1 MYFCISFKVSVVA
14 FCLRAQSLYCPTVST
29 SLPAIAG
36 NDPSSGGTSCSHG
49 SSKIA
54 LTTGGLLLIIGVGNV
69 EQPCRSKDTLIKVNT
84 THTFILFNIFNY
96 FLSFNLIL
104 NPSFGSVV

>member
-1 MYFCISFKVSVVA
+1 MYFCISFIALVAA

-29 SLPAIAG
+29 SLPAIVG

-54 LTTGGLLLIIGVGNV
+54 LTTGGLLVIGVGNV

-84 THTFILFNIFNY
+84 THTFIFFNISNY
-96 FLSFNLIL
+96 FLGFNLVL
-104 NPSFGSVV
+104 NSSFSSVI